1 MLDSAINIVSERRL
15 KEADPWSIMTTSFK
29 VPVEPALIEWALARS
44 GLKVDELVGQ
54 FHALPQ
60 WLNGEDDP
68 TMTQLEHLAQKTHT
82 AIGDLLLTEVPV
94 GTVPIPD
101 YRTVADAHLSSPSV
115 NLLDSIYI
123 CERRQD
129 WYRRYAINNGHEPL
143 AFVGSLTTNTN
154 LQTAAALVSAQLG
167 LNEDMRRQ
175 WTTWIDARSMLVE
188 AAERAGVLVMIR
200 GDRRGIDES

>member
-1 MLDSAINIVSERRL
+1 
-15 KEADPWSIMTTSFK
+15 
-29 VPVEPALIEWALARS
+29 
-44 GLKVDELVGQ
+44 
-54 FHALPQ
+54 
-60 WLNGEDDP
+60 
-68 TMTQLEHLAQKTHT
+68 MTQLGHLAQKTHT
-82 AIGDLLLTEVPV
+82 AIVDLLLTEVPV

-101 YRTVADAHLSSPSV
+101 YRTVADARLSSPSV
-115 NLLDSIYI
+115 NLLNSIYI
-123 CERRQD
+123 CERWQD

-188 AAERAGVLVMIR
+188 AAGGSARDDQ